1 MNNNFYNI
9 FLKNSS
15 SFSFSNKYPISKK
28 YKISQFEK
36 DLENKYKIN
45 NLKSIKNLK
54 NLSISYLNKRPS
66 NKNLNLNHSFNN
78 SILIPKININQKV
91 IKNTNNNSYDRNNF
105 SKCFPE
111 IKNFKEFDYTIEDIM
126 TKKKE

>member
-15 SFSFSNKYPISKK
+15 SFSFSNKFPISKK
-28 YKISQFEK
+28 YIISQFEK

-66 NKNLNLNHSFNN
+66 NKNLYLNHSFNN